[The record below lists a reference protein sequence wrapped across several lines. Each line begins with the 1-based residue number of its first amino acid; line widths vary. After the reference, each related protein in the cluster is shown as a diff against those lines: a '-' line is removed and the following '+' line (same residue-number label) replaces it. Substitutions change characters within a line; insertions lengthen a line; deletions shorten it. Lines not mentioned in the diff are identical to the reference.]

1 MFILYWLLFIVSL
14 FSPELIFE
22 ILLLT
27 YKILNDQA
35 SSYLKDLI
43 VPHYLNR
50 ALCSQNAGL
59 SYIYRDMVTRDHRR
73 SRTLGDFKQKRQN
86 NHWWAVS
93 RRAVELRPKNP
104 LIDV

>member
-22 ILLLT
+22 ILLFT

-35 SSYLKDLI
+35 SLYLKDLI
-43 VPHYLNR
+43 VSHYLNR

-59 SYIYRDMVTRDHRR
+59 SYIYIGSDSQRH
-73 SRTLGDFKQKRQN
+73 GDQ
-86 NHWWAVS
+86 
-93 RRAVELRPKNP
+93 RP
-104 LIDV
+104 

>member
-22 ILLLT
+22 ILT

-59 SYIYRDMVTRDHRR
+59 SYIYMGSDSQRH
-73 SRTLGDFKQKRQN
+73 GDQ
-86 NHWWAVS
+86 
-93 RRAVELRPKNP
+93 RP
-104 LIDV
+104 